1 MSGFGETLLG
11 IIQTINELGAMAVM
25 PFIITMMGMV
35 FGVGIGK
42 SIRSGITV
50 GIGFMGMNLILGS
63 FFGIAPIAAKM
74 VERFG
79 FELTVIDAG
88 WGVAST
94 MAWGYGFIVPLVVVA
109 VILLN
114 VVMIWLKLTKTLM
127 IDIWNFWHFLIA
139 ASAAYFITGN
149 VLVAVGA
156 SMVVAAIMFILADR
170 TAHILEEEMGMPG
183 VSFPHGSTVPW
194 ALPAYYINKLLD
206 KTPLKNVKA
215 DPDSIEKRFGAIGEP
230 SVLGCI
236 IGALIG
242 ILAGQT
248 VPEIMTTAITTGGIM
263 LIFPRMVGLLVEGL
277 MPISEGAREFLQ
289 QRMKGREI
297 YLGLDGIILFG
308 HPSVMAVSLLMI
320 PITLVLA
327 AILPGNRVL
336 PLADLVGLP
345 IVAWSVATSRFN
357 VAKGLVTSII
367 CAVLML
373 YIATDVAPIV
383 THMATELNYALPEGA
398 SEISALVVGGQL
410 VNWVVIKVLSLFSFG
425 L

>member
-1 MSGFGETLLG
+1 MGAFGETLLG
-11 IIQTINELGAMAVM
+11 IIQSINALGAMTIM
-25 PFIITMMGMV
+25 PLIITIMGIV
-35 FGVGIGK
+35 FGIGWGK
-42 SIRSGITV
+42 SVRSGITV
-50 GIGFMGMNLILGS
+50 GIGFMGVNLILGA
-63 FFGIAPIAAKM
+63 FFGIAPVAAQM

-94 MAWGYGFIVPLVVVA
+94 MAWGYGFIVPVVVVA
-109 VILLN
+109 VIILN
-114 VVMIWLKLTKTLM
+114 VVMIWLNLTKTLM

-139 ASAAYFITGN
+139 ASAAYFITGS
-149 VLVAVGA
+149 LFVAVGA
-156 SMVVAAIMFILADR
+156 SLVVAAAMFILADK

-194 ALPAYYINKLLD
+194 ALPAFYINKLLD
-206 KTPLKNVKA
+206 KTPLKNIKA
-215 DPDSIEKRFGAIGEP
+215 DPDSIQESLGALGEP
-230 SVLGCI
+230 GVLGCI

-242 ILAGQT
+242 VLAGQT

-289 QRMKGREI
+289 RHMQGREI

-367 CAVLML
+367 CAVFML

-383 THMATELNYALPEGA
+383 THMAAELNYALPQGA
-398 SEISALVVGGQL
+398 NEISALVVGGQL
-410 VNWVVIKVLSLFSFG
+410 VNWVVIKVLSLVSWG